1 MPDTSTEVAIATTT
15 LSSGADTITF
25 NSISGS
31 YTDLK
36 LVLVAKSQPTNNRFP
51 AIRFN
56 SDSGANYA
64 RIRLAGNG
72 STVSTTSSTSETSI
86 TVLQTGMDDTYPV
99 LITFDIFNYSGS
111 TNKTVLWTASED
123 DNGSGSVIRGIGLW
137 RNTGAIT
144 SITLTA
150 TSGTG
155 IYATGTTATLYGI
168 L

>member
-1 MPDTSTEVAIATTT
+1 MTATYENIATTT
-15 LSSGADTITF
+15 LSSGADTIVF
-25 NSISGS
+25 NSIGGS
-31 YTDLK
+31 YTDLR

-72 STVSTTSSTSETSI
+72 SAASTTTGTSETSI
-86 TVLQTGMDDTYPV
+86 SVLQTGMDDTNTV
-99 LITFDIFNYSGS
+99 LITFDIFSYAGS

-123 DNGSGSVIRGIGLW
+123 DNGSGSVVRGVGLW
-137 RNTGAIT
+137 RNTAAIT

-155 IYATGTTATLYGI
+155 IYAAGSTATLFGI
-168 L
+168 KAE